1 MPSFDR
7 TTMHAT
13 AAHPAT
19 SAATT
24 PATSSAAS
32 PGVDPSTPSSA
43 DTDTFRALIR
53 SLPAGFQWG
62 SATSAAQIE
71 GAAREDGK
79 GESIWDRFCA
89 RPGAIKDGSDI
100 DVACDHYRR
109 YPQDVKLM
117 QWLGL
122 DAYRFSFAWPR
133 VQPLGRGAWNEA
145 GFAFYDRLID
155 TLLEAGIQPNATL
168 YHWDLPQALDESIG
182 GLLSREV
189 VPLFADYAAEIARRF
204 GDRLAT
210 IATLN
215 EPWCSAT
222 LGYETAQFAPGHRNR
237 AEATQVSHHLLM
249 MHGAA
254 IQAMR
259 AVGGQA
265 RLGIVLNH
273 TPSFPADPLSEAD
286 RRAARIDDGTNVRWY
301 MDPVFRGQY
310 PADIVEYLGA
320 DAPLIEVGDLALIQ
334 QPLDFLGVNFYTRSV
349 LDGRQAM
356 VKPPGELGFTDM
368 GWEIYPQA
376 LTQHLLRI
384 SREYTPPPIVIT
396 ENGMANADRVVDG
409 RVADPARIAYL
420 RGHLEAVA
428 QAVALGADVRGYFYW
443 SLLDNFEWNSGY
455 EKRFGLFHV
464 DYATQQRLAKDSAHW
479 YRDMIAAFKAPR

>member
-1 MPSFDR
+1 
-7 TTMHAT
+7 MHAT